1 MDELNKLLS
10 RLPEKLK
17 YKDGDEI
24 VECGL
29 TFFFRKHSSRYQ
41 WTAGYYCMEM
51 DYFLMC
57 GYGNTIIEAAQHLE
71 RLVKEYLRR
80 RGEGLCPAIM
90 ILIIILIGNSK
101 IT

>member
-1 MDELNKLLS
+1 
-10 RLPEKLK
+10 
-17 YKDGDEI
+17 
-24 VECGL
+24 
-29 TFFFRKHSSRYQ
+29 
-41 WTAGYYCMEM
+41 
-51 DYFLMC
+51 MC

-101 IT
+101 VI